1 MTIRKCCLLVFG
13 MVLLNVFGKA
23 QVAARYD
30 IVIAEMMADPTPQVG
45 LPNNEWIELKNISA
59 IAINLSGWRIGDASG
74 QSGPM
79 PSFVLQPDS
88 VVIVCT
94 GGAVAA
100 MSVFGPSIPVTSFP
114 SLDNTGDMIF
124 LRSPQNRIIHS
135 VSYTDAW
142 YQNELKKE
150 GGWTIEMIDPR
161 NPCNGMNN
169 WKAST
174 DAKGGTPGKKNAVD
188 AVNKDTTAPRL
199 LRAFAPDSMQ
209 ITLLFDEPLD
219 SARAAIATHYTI
231 SDGMGIPQSVQVIA
245 PSFDK
250 VNLRLASALS
260 FGRIYTVSVQLA
272 TDCAG
277 NPVEPNNTAR
287 VGISEIADSSDV
299 VINEILF
306 NPRAGGTDYVEMY
319 NRGVRIINLKE
330 LSIANRNTAGTIAN
344 IKQLNTDN
352 YLFFPGDYLVITEE
366 PDIVRRDFIARN
378 TDAFTTVTPLPS
390 YNDDKGNVIILNAR
404 GTIVDELAY
413 DEKWHFKLISNP
425 DGVALE
431 RIDCNGI
438 TRNPDNWHSAAASVG
453 YGTPTYKNSQYLADP
468 KAGGSV
474 TIKPDIISPDNDGLD
489 DFAGI
494 TYQFPAPGYV
504 VNITV
509 FDAAGRPVRYLQ
521 RNALCGVNSHF
532 QWDGLGESG
541 RQLPVGI
548 YIILSEAFNLN
559 GKKKQFK
566 NVIVLARRN

>member
-1 MTIRKCCLLVFG
+1 MTIRKHCLLVFG
-13 MVLLNVFGKA
+13 MVLLNLFGKA

-30 IVIAEMMADPTPQVG
+30 IVIAEIMADPTPPVG
-45 LPNNEWIELKNISA
+45 LPNNEWIELKNVST

-94 GGAVAA
+94 GSAAAA

-188 AVNKDTTAPRL
+188 AVNKDSTAPRL

-219 SARAAIATHYTI
+219 SARAAIAARYTI
-231 SDGMGIPQSVQVIA
+231 SDGMGAPQSVQVIA

-250 VNLRLASALS
+250 VNLRLPSALS
-260 FGRIYTVSVQLA
+260 SGRIYTVSVQLA

-277 NPVEPNNTAR
+277 NPMEPNSAAR

-306 NPRAGGTDYVEMY
+306 NPRAGGTDYVEIY
-319 NRGVRIINLKE
+319 NRSGRIINLKE

-366 PDIVRRDFIARN
+366 PAIVRRDFIARN
-378 TDAFTTVTPLPS
+378 IDAFTTVTPLPS

-404 GTIVDELAY
+404 GAIVDELAY
-413 DEKWHFKLISNP
+413 DEKWHFKLINNP
-425 DGVALE
+425 EGVALE
-431 RIDCNGI
+431 RIDCNGM
-438 TRNPDNWHSAAASVG
+438 TRSPDNWHSAAASVG

-494 TYQFPAPGYV
+494 NYQFPAPGYV
-504 VNITV
+504 VNITI
-509 FDAAGRPVRYLQ
+509 FDAAGRPVRYVQ
-521 RNALCGVNSHF
+521 RNALCGVNSYF

-548 YIILSEAFNLN
+548 YIILSEAFNLD
-559 GKKKQFK
+559 GKRKQFK